1 MHLEFSLP
9 AQFLAYLL
17 SEPSANS
24 RWKMQLR

>member
-9 AQFLAYLL
+9 AQFLANLL
-17 SEPSANS
+17 SEPGANS